1 MVSRR
6 VSHPSGPAFVPRPD
20 HASPYGFMLK
30 ILPDHRAAIMVLL
43 SLTALACG
51 GEGGGDEGVPNP
63 LLYPQ
68 APDMNV
74 QAPDTYRARFETSA
88 GDFVI
93 EVHRAWAPIGADR
106 FYNLVRNGYY
116 DDARFYRVIEGFM
129 AQFGM
134 NADPLVTAQW
144 RVATLQDDPVTES
157 NTRGRITFAMSSLPN
172 SRTTQVFIN
181 FGDNSNLDDMG
192 FAPFGEVVEGME
204 VVDALYSGY
213 GEGAPR
219 GAGPDQGQIQGYG
232 NEYLE
237 RDFPELD
244 YVVHATIE

>member
-1 MVSRR
+1 M
-6 VSHPSGPAFVPRPD
+6 PD
-20 HASPYGFMLK
+20 
-30 ILPDHRAAIMVLL
+30 
-43 SLTALACG
+43 
-51 GEGGGDEGVPNP
+51 NP
-63 LLYPQ
+63 LLYPR
-68 APDMNV
+68 APDMNIE
-74 QAPDTYRARFETSA
+74 APPTYRARFETSK

-93 EVHRAWAPIGADR
+93 EVHRDWAPIGADR

-116 DDARFYRVIEGFM
+116 DGVRFFRVIDGFM

-134 NADPLVTAQW
+134 NGDPLVTAQW
-144 RVATLQDDPVTES
+144 RVATLQDDPVTHS
-157 NTRGRITFAMSSLPN
+157 NTRGTVTFAMTGQPN

-181 FGDNSNLDDMG
+181 YGDNSNLDGMG

-204 VVDALYSGY
+204 VAASLYSGY

-219 GAGPDQGQIQGYG
+219 GRGPDQGQIQARG

-237 RDFPELD
+237 ADFPNLD